1 MRADRPL
8 LALTLLALAGCASGP
23 LPGDDQPT
31 LAALARRPLPTIER
45 GRLASDEARA
55 LRAWQAVLQAEPDP
69 RQRAQALRRLG
80 DLSLDLTE
88 ARLAGDPAAPTDTA
102 EAIAHYQ
109 RRLQDYPQASDTD
122 RVLYQLARAQDLGA
136 QPAAALATL
145 DRLVRQHPDTA
156 LRDEAQFRRGE
167 LLFSARRWA
176 DAELAFTAVVDSPR
190 PQPFTERARYM
201 QGWSRFK
208 QARLEPALDSFMAVL
223 DPHLGGRDP
232 ALPLEQLPGLSRAD
246 RELVDDVLRVLG
258 LTLENLQG
266 AASIPPLIDRPQ
278 RAGYELRLYQ
288 RLSAM
293 YLQQDRPKD
302 AADALAAYLARH
314 PLDAQ
319 APWLQARIAAIHADA
334 GFAQPAQAAREALA
348 DRYAIDPAFRL
359 AQPEAFERARP
370 LLREQLAGLAQ
381 RQHARAQRE
390 RRPEDVAAAVRWY
403 RALLALAPDDADA
416 PTQRFLL
423 AELLFEDRQWAAA
436 GTEYEASA
444 YQDPPHPRQAEAGYG
459 ALLALDQRLAAAPQD
474 PALAAERL
482 ASAQRFAQ
490 RHAADPRAPVVLADV
505 AERLMRAEQPEAAAQ
520 AARRVLAWQ
529 PQAAAAPRRS
539 ALGVLA
545 QTAFEAGRY
554 DEAEAHTRAV
564 LALAPPERTAAL
576 RERLATAVYRQAEAA
591 RDRGDRA
598 AAAAQFARV
607 AEAAPDAPIRA
618 HADFDA
624 AAQWIALQDWP
635 RAATA
640 LEAFRRQHPQHP
652 LQAQVPA
659 RLALA
664 YDELQRPGAAAAE
677 YERVAAAAQAN
688 PDTRRTALWLA
699 AQRRDSARDGAAAA
713 WERYLQA
720 FAQPLPEATEARARL
735 AALARERGDPRA
747 ALAWQRELL
756 AAERAG
762 GEARSPRTRALAA
775 EAALALAAPE
785 AEAFRAVALAEPLAK
800 SLALKKQRLDT
811 ALQAYA
817 RAAEDAPPAV
827 VSAAA
832 FARGALYQDFGRALL
847 QSQRPKKLSALERE
861 QYDVLLEEQAFPFEE
876 KAIEWHEGNVARARR
891 VGLDEGIRQ
900 SLDALRGLRPARWAK
915 AEREDASDS
924 PAAPRL
930 REALSQRQR
939 GDFAGARATLE
950 RLLAEQPDHPVANL
964 NLGVLLDLYLD
975 EPQAAL
981 ARFQAALDASPAGDA
996 PLAKWVAELKPR
1008 AARAAKAAAASPAKE
1023 PVKEPS

>member
-1 MRADRPL
+1 MRADRPI
-8 LALTLLALAGCASGP
+8 LAASLLALAGCASGP

-31 LAALARRPLPTIER
+31 LAALAQRPLPTVER
-45 GRLASDEARA
+45 GRLARDEARA

-80 DLSLDLTE
+80 DLSLDATE
-88 ARLAGDPAAPTDTA
+88 ARLAGDPAAPADTA

-109 RRLQDYPQASDTD
+109 RRLQDYPQAPDTD
-122 RVLYQLARAQDLGA
+122 RVLYQLARAQDLGT

-176 DAELAFTAVVDSPR
+176 DAEAAFAAVVDSPR

-201 QGWSRFK
+201 QGWSQFK
-208 QARLEPALDSFMAVL
+208 QARLEPALASFMAVL

-266 AASIPPLIDRPQ
+266 AASIPALIDRPL

-302 AADALAAYLARH
+302 AADALAAFLARH

-319 APWLQARIAAIHADA
+319 APWLQARIATIHAEA

-348 DRYAIDPAFRL
+348 SRYAIDPAFRQ

-370 LLREQLAGLAQ
+370 MLREQLAGLA
-381 RQHARAQRE
+381 RQHHARAQRE

-416 PTQRFLL
+416 PAQRFLL

-436 GTEYEASA
+436 GAEYEHSA
-444 YQDPPHPRQAEAGYG
+444 DRDPPHPRQADAGYS

-474 PALAAERL
+474 AALQAARL
-482 ASAQRFAQ
+482 QRAQRFAERQ
-490 RHAADPRAPVVLADV
+490 PADPRAPGVLADA
-505 AERLMRAEQPEAAAQ
+505 AERLLRAEQPEAAAR
-520 AARRVLAWQ
+520 AARRVLDWQ
-529 PQAAAAPRRS
+529 PPAEAAPRRS

-545 QTAFEAGRY
+545 QTAFEAGRF

-564 LALAPPERTAAL
+564 LALAPPERGAAL
-576 RERLATAVYRQAEAA
+576 RERLATAIYRQAEAA
-591 RDRGDRA
+591 RDRGDGA
-598 AAAAQFARV
+598 TAAAQFARV
-607 AEAAPDAPIRA
+607 AEAAPEAPIRA
-618 HADFDA
+618 SADFDA

-635 RAATA
+635 RAAAA

-677 YERVAAAAQAN
+677 YERVAATASG
-688 PDTRRTALWLA
+688 DTRRTALWLA

-735 AALARERGDPRA
+735 AALARERGDARA

-762 GEARSPRTRALAA
+762 GEARTPRSRALAA
-775 EAALALAAPE
+775 DAALALAAPE
-785 AEAFRAVALAEPLAK
+785 AEAFRAVALVEPLAK

-817 RAAEDAPPAV
+817 RAAEDGSPAT
-827 VSAAA
+827 VSAAT
-832 FARGALYQDFGRALL
+832 FASGTLYQDFGRALL

-861 QYDVLLEEQAFPFEE
+861 QYDVLLEEQAYPFEE

-900 SLDALRGLRPARWAK
+900 SLAALRGLRPARWAK
-915 AEREDASDS
+915 AEREDAGDG
-924 PAAPRL
+924 PASAL
-930 REALSQRQR
+930 VREALAQRQR
-939 GDFAGARATLE
+939 GEFGAARATLE
-950 RLLAEQPDHPVANL
+950 RALIAEPGHPVATL

-975 EPQAAL
+975 EPQAAQ
-981 ARFQAALDASPAGDA
+981 ARYQALLDTPPAGD
-996 PLAKWVAELKPR
+996 PQVAKWLAEVKP
-1008 AARAAKAAAASPAKE
+1008 RAAKAAARAAATAP
-1023 PVKEPS
+1023 KEPS